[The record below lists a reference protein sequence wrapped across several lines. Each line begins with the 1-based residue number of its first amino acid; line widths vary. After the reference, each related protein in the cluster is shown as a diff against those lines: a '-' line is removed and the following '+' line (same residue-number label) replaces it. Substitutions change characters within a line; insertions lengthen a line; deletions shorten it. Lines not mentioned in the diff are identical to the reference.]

1 MKATDCERHCDA
13 EDGEE
18 DDDLG
23 DEYILGTMLVRVLQ
37 ARDVKSIPNNQ
48 DGGIAGFLLNH
59 RRNRHQRSTAS
70 PASAGWGGSLTPSSP
85 FGNPQIYAKLS
96 YKGLSQLTSMAIDHS
111 VSGDYH
117 WSRSDQSYFDVTC
130 PGLPLKMN
138 TAKAK
143 QIASSSDASC
153 VKPSKEIERSKKRKI
168 PPRRRPPILHLSLY
182 SKKGGGS
189 APSHKHGRWPFG
201 GDSSIVKDH
210 DRLLGRCSINVLR
223 ILCGKTPY
231 FDEWCALHHHND
243 GDSRGDRGHRVED
256 AGRVRIV
263 IEYEP
268 TDPPPRPGDTC
279 VFANVHPLAGELYPI
294 APYSIREG
302 TGRSHAGKS
311 LTCRPKTYRVEEV
324 VGDNVVLSYQTSEG
338 WQCTFEVHRYLLL
351 CVERYQGA
359 VEKYREQVLDLC
371 DNLSQSPAVEVLAK
385 TMETL
390 PDEGL
395 IHVGV
400 ELVGASLGLLGRWWE
415 TGLDGVVE
423 DLVDSTNLDGRYSHF
438 SDDEE
443 ERVENGADVGAQ
455 VQQLLPPKTNH
466 LTEAS
471 RDERKPIPGMPCC
484 PITGQQMI
492 EPVVAADGHTYERY
506 AIARWL
512 ETSSRSPLTGE
523 IFAHNKL
530 VPNYLLLS
538 SLGNEVKREDVV
550 DKSAET
556 LDVL

>member
-1 MKATDCERHCDA
+1 
-13 EDGEE
+13 
-18 DDDLG
+18 
-23 DEYILGTMLVRVLQ
+23 MLVPFHPFSPPPHTQ
-37 ARDVKSIPNNQ
+37 KPMSNNQ

-59 RRNRHQRSTAS
+59 RRNRHQRSTVS
-70 PASAGWGGSLTPSSP
+70 PASAGWGSSLTPSSP

-96 YKGLSQLTSMAIDHS
+96 YRGLSQLTSTAIDHS

-117 WSRSDQSYFDVTC
+117 WSRGDQSYFDVTC
-130 PGLPLKMN
+130 PAFPLRMN
-138 TAKAK
+138 VSKAK
-143 QIASSSDASC
+143 QAASSGASC
-153 VKPSKEIERSKKRKI
+153 VKPSKNVQPTKEKGGRT
-168 PPRRRPPILHLSLY
+168 RRRPPILQLSLY
-182 SKKGGGS
+182 SKRNGS
-189 APSHKHGRWPFG
+189 SSLGHKQGKWPFG
-201 GDSSIVKDH
+201 GGDVTIEKDNDH
-210 DRLLGRCSINVLR
+210 LLGRCNINVLR

-231 FDEWCALHHHND
+231 FDEWCTLHRN
-243 GDSRGDRGHRVED
+243 GDPRSGDRNDRVES

-268 TDPPPRPGDTC
+268 TDPPPRPGDLC
-279 VFANVHPLAGELYPI
+279 VFANVHLLAKELYPI
-294 APYSIREG
+294 APYSIRNS
-302 TGRSHAGKS
+302 TDRSTPRPSSAS

-324 VGDNVVLSYQTSEG
+324 VGDNVVLSYQTPSEG

-351 CVERYQGA
+351 CVERHQAA
-359 VEKYREQVLDLC
+359 VEKYREKALDLC
-371 DNLSQSPAVEVLAK
+371 DNLSQSPVVEILAK

-395 IHVGV
+395 VHVGT
-400 ELVGASLGLLGRWWE
+400 ELVGVSLGLLSRWWE
-415 TGLDGVVE
+415 TGLDGLVE
-423 DLVDSTNLDGRYSHF
+423 DLVDGTNLDGRHSHYS
-438 SDDEE
+438 EE
-443 ERVENGADVGAQ
+443 EEEGDENDDGEGAH
-455 VQQLLPPKTNH
+455 VQRLLPPQPDQ
-466 LTEAS
+466 LTETS

-523 IFAHNKL
+523 IFAHTKL

-538 SLGNEVKREDVV
+538 SLGNDVKREDVGEE
-550 DKSAET
+550 SSET

>member
-1 MKATDCERHCDA
+1 
-13 EDGEE
+13 
-18 DDDLG
+18 
-23 DEYILGTMLVRVLQ
+23 
-37 ARDVKSIPNNQ
+37 
-48 DGGIAGFLLNH
+48 
-59 RRNRHQRSTAS
+59 
-70 PASAGWGGSLTPSSP
+70 
-85 FGNPQIYAKLS
+85 
-96 YKGLSQLTSMAIDHS
+96 MAIDHS

-130 PGLPLKMN
+130 PGFPLKMN
-138 TAKAK
+138 VTKAK
-143 QIASSSDASC
+143 QLTSSAGASRVRPGKDAGQ
-153 VKPSKEIERSKKRKI
+153 SKKNNI
-168 PPRRRPPILHLSLY
+168 LPRRRPPILQLSLY

-189 APSHKHGRWPFG
+189 GSGHKQGKWPFG
-201 GDSSIVKDH
+201 GDVSIEKDD
-210 DRLLGRCSINVLR
+210 DRLLGKCSINVLP

-231 FDEWCALHHHND
+231 LDEWCTLHHKS
-243 GDSRGDRGHRVED
+243 DSRVDHGSRVD
-256 AGRVRIV
+256 AAGRVRIV

-268 TDPPPRPGDTC
+268 TDPPPRPGDLC
-279 VFANVHPLAGELYPI
+279 VFANVHPLADELYPI
-294 APYSIREG
+294 APYSIRNS
-302 TGRSHAGKS
+302 TGRSTAGKS
-311 LTCRPKTYRVEEV
+311 LTRRPKTYRVEEV

-338 WQCTFEVHRYLLL
+338 WQCTFEVHRYILL

-371 DNLSQSPAVEVLAK
+371 DNLSQSPAVEILAK

-400 ELVGASLGLLGRWWE
+400 ELVEASLGLLGRWWE
-415 TGLDGVVE
+415 TGLDGIVE
-423 DLVDSTNLDGRYSHF
+423 DLVDGTNLDGRYSHL

-443 ERVENGADVGAQ
+443 DGVENDVDEGAQ
-455 VQQLLPPKTNH
+455 VQQLLPPHPNH

-512 ETSSRSPLTGE
+512 ETSSRSPLMGE
-523 IFAHNKL
+523 IFAHTKL

-550 DKSAET
+550 DESSET